1 MSAQSHSLQRATFA
15 ATARAAYLGPGH
27 VVEFDGPRVVC
38 ELRDGARVAAELA
51 MPIAYQ
57 PMIGDVLLVITQES
71 DEAYVIGVLS
81 GQGRAKLEL
90 QGDVDVRAVGGT
102 LRLSGDQGVHIEG
115 PELDVVVDRYK
126 VVANRMVQKCATL
139 YQRARELF
147 TLEARDAH
155 QLVERDFLARSKS
168 ATVVAEEKVVVNG
181 NQIHL
186 G

>member
-1 MSAQSHSLQRATFA
+1 MTA
-15 ATARAAYLGPGH
+15 AIHALDRLSPTARAPYLGPGQ

-38 ELRDGARVAAELA
+38 ELRDQSRVSAELA

-57 PMIGDVLLVITQES
+57 PCVGDVLLVITQET

-81 GQGRAKLEL
+81 GQGRSKIEL
-90 QGDVDVRAVGGT
+90 AGDVDVRAVGGK
-102 LRLSGDQGVHIEG
+102 LRLSGDNGVSVEG

-126 VVANRMVQKCATL
+126 LAAQSVVQRCATL

-155 QLVERDFLARSKS
+155 QLVERDFVARSNS
-168 ATVVAEEKVVVNG
+168 ATLVAEEKVVVNG
-181 NQIHL
+181 NQVHL